1 MAAVPAVLL
10 YHRRCLF
17 QGMQDFEK
25 EPPQVQDEEV
35 AACTPNS
42 NESGKEKMTEEIAA
56 ETNENSEPEGS
67 QTEKS

>member
-1 MAAVPAVLL
+1 
-10 YHRRCLF
+10 
-17 QGMQDFEK
+17 MQDFEK